1 MGYLDNRRL
10 RLIQLARKPLLT
22 APDIQEILECGR
34 NKAYN
39 IARYL
44 RETCN
49 AGVPFM
55 RGAIR
60 AEVFWS
66 QVGTTSERYLNTLL
80 KGTQNIT
87 DGKED

>member
-34 NKAYN
+34 NKAYS

-44 RETCN
+44 RENCN

-55 RGAIR
+55 RGVVR
-60 AEVFWS
+60 SEVFWEAM
-66 QVGTTSERYLNTLL
+66 GTTAAHYLETLNTTPSDR
-80 KGTQNIT
+80 KGE
-87 DGKED
+87 KC